1 MQFRDSIKL
10 FNLVFNETSPYGL
23 RSGDIYAR
31 FYPMRELK
39 LDQSITSRDTN
50 SLNKYLSEIGKI
62 PLLTIRE
69 EVDLT
74 QRIKNGDDA
83 ALNYLIRTNLR
94 FVVSVA
100 KKYQN
105 RGLSMGD
112 LINEGN
118 LGLIRAASR
127 FDDTKGFKFISFAVW
142 WIRQSIM
149 LAIAEQTRVIRLPM
163 NLINSI
169 TKLNRI
175 TADLEQQLER
185 HPTIDEIGE
194 ELKLGASQ
202 VAEYLDNARKC
213 RSLDEIV
220 NEEIGSTLLDIV
232 AVKDVAL
239 DCLISKPFDLHELHQ
254 LTKVLSKRERKI
266 LFLFFGLDGT
276 TPLSLEEIALLYQLS
291 TERIRQ
297 IKDKGIKKLRI
308 KLHKM

>member
-1 MQFRDSIKL
+1 
-10 FNLVFNETSPYGL
+10 
-23 RSGDIYAR
+23 
-31 FYPMRELK
+31 MRELK

-62 PLLTIRE
+62 PLLTIGE

-194 ELKLGASQ
+194 ELKLGAGQ

-232 AVKDVAL
+232 AVKDIAL